1 MSRIGSRLAWVV
13 SCVALAEVTG
23 SAQGELERSAIQVTL
38 HAPASAAFEQ
48 TMAAFVRAGLVAVD
62 GNAAAGTITSLP
74 VERHQGI
81 FLLELVYRASVVPT
95 GDSAALVVLSGT
107 YVARDAAGR
116 LTPEERPITS
126 HPHGPVAH
134 AQAWGI
140 IEQIA
145 GALQAK

>member
-1 MSRIGSRLAWVV
+1 MTLIGWRLAWVV
-13 SCVALAEVTG
+13 SSLVFAGVAG
-23 SAQGELERSAIQVTL
+23 NAQGELERSAIHVAL

-74 VERHQGI
+74 VVRHQGI
-81 FLLELVYRASVVPT
+81 FLLELVYRANVVAT

-116 LTPEERPITS
+116 LTPDERPITS

-145 GALQAK
+145 EALQAK